1 MRLPQSSTTPFSV
14 RLSIVTGFLLI
25 AGFLPLQARSSQ
37 QLQSN
42 PANIR
47 FGSVAIAQSQSQSA
61 VLTNSGQ
68 TNVTITAITA
78 SGTGFSVSG
87 LSLPAVLTA
96 GQTATI
102 TVTFA
107 PTKTGWTNGSVTVT
121 SNASNPT
128 LQLGLR
134 GTGTSGSILTPA
146 PSSLSFGQVNV
157 GSNSSLSLVLTN
169 SGSSSETLTAFQVV
183 GSSFGVSGPTLPIT
197 LNKGQ
202 SVTLSVTFT
211 PSTTGLLNGSV
222 FVPGPNL
229 NVPMSGTGS
238 TTTAGQL
245 SVTPSTLSF
254 GSIDIGST
262 GSQPSTITASGG
274 SVTVSS
280 ASSSSSQFTVSGA
293 SFPLTLNSGQSAQ
306 VNVIYAP
313 TTSGSSSATLTYTT
327 STSSRSTE
335 SLSGTGVSPTY
346 SVTLTWTASTSSV
359 TGYNVYRG
367 TTSGSYTKIN
377 TSLDPSTTYTDNA
390 VVAGTTYY
398 YAATAVNSSGQ
409 ESGYSSPIQVSIP

>member
-1 MRLPQSSTTPFSV
+1 MRLPQSSSTPFSIRV
-14 RLSIVTGFLLI
+14 SIVTAFLLI
-25 AGFLPLQARSSQ
+25 AGFLPLQARSGQ

-42 PANIR
+42 PSNIR

-68 TNVTITAITA
+68 TSVTISAITPNGA
-78 SGTGFSVSG
+78 GFSVSG
-87 LSLPAVLTA
+87 LNLPAVLAA

-107 PTKTGWTNGSVTVT
+107 PTRTGWINGSVTVT
-121 SNASNPT
+121 STASNST
-128 LQLGLR
+128 LEMGLR
-134 GTGTSGSILTPA
+134 GIGTSGSALTAA
-146 PSSLSFGQVNV
+146 PSSVSFGQVNM
-157 GSNSSLSLVLTN
+157 GSNSSLSLLLTN

-202 SVTLSVTFT
+202 SLTLSVTFT
-211 PSTTGLLNGSV
+211 PQSTGLLNGSV

-229 NVPMSGTGS
+229 NVPLSGTGS

-262 GSQPSTITASGG
+262 GSQPSTIMATGG
-274 SVTVSS
+274 SVTVSA
-280 ASSSSSQFTVSGA
+280 ASSSSSQFTISGT

-306 VNVIYAP
+306 VNIIYAP
-313 TTSGSSSATLTYTT
+313 TTSGSASATLTYTT
-327 STSSRSTE
+327 STSSKSSE

-346 SVTLTWTASTSSV
+346 SVSLTWTASTSSV
-359 TGYNVYRG
+359 SGYNVYRG

-377 TSLDPSTTYTDNA
+377 TSLDPNTTYTDNT
-390 VVAGTTYY
+390 VVAGATYY
-398 YAATAVNSSGQ
+398 YSATAVSSSGQ